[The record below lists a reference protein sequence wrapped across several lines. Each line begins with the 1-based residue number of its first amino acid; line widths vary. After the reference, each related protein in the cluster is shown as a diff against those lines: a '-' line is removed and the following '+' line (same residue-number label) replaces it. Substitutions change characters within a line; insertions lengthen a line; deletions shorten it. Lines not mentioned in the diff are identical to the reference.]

1 MDKEFTEW
9 WATRFPNGLFSAPCM
24 EIVETS
30 FKDVAYEAWKAGWD
44 DGYDAPQQTWKFDGY
59 K

>member
-1 MDKEFTEW
+1 
-9 WATRFPNGLFSAPCM
+9 M

-44 DGYDAPQQTWKFDGY
+44 DGYDAPHWKDSF
-59 K
+59 